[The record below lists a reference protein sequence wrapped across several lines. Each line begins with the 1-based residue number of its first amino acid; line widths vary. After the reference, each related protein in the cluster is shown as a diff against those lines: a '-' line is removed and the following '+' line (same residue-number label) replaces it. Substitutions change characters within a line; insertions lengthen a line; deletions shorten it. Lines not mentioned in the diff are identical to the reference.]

1 MAHEID
7 YRNNKWCF
15 AFAGERSA
23 IWHGLGQQ
31 AQADWGR
38 EAWTKQGG
46 LDFEVAAVPL
56 AGVETD
62 QDNVHVESH
71 KLLIRTDTREPLSV
85 VTAQWQTSQNDHAFD
100 FAQPFVDAGLAEYNT
115 AGSLFGGRRCFIL
128 LKTKEGFSLPG
139 SDDTEGY
146 IFVQIS
152 HEYGIC
158 DLVLPTSV
166 RVVCNN
172 TRVFALE
179 SASKEAL
186 QAARVVHVGARH
198 FDPEKARAYIEAY
211 RLGIAKYAEEA
222 RFLARRPVAAPAAF
236 SDFVRRVYQLAPDG
250 TGGSG
255 RDDISEHGLKIRRA
269 HNEAKIKALKEA
281 ALKQPGAS
289 LSEGSWWSAYNAV
302 TWFEDHGKHDGKDAP
317 VVANRVYG
325 KAAEIKERALKVA
338 LELAR

>member
-7 YRNNKWCF
+7 YRDNKWCF

-23 IWHGLGQQ
+23 IWHRLGQQ
-31 AQADWGR
+31 ATSDWTR
-38 EAWTKQGG
+38 EAWEKQSG
-46 LDFEVAAVPL
+46 LDFEVTTVPL
-56 AGVETD
+56 AGIED
-62 QDNVHVESH
+62 GQDNVRVGSH

-85 VTAQWQTSQNDHAFD
+85 VTSQWQTSQNKDAFE
-100 FAQPFVDAGLAEYNT
+100 FAQPFVRAGFAEYNT

-146 IFVQIS
+146 ILVQIS

-172 TRVFALE
+172 TRTFALQ

-186 QAARVVHVGARH
+186 QAARVVHVGAKH
-198 FDPEKARAYIEAY
+198 FDPDRAKAYIEAY
-211 RLGIAKYAEEA
+211 RAGIAQYAEQA
-222 RFLARRPVAAPAAF
+222 HALAKRQVGPPSAF
-236 SDFVRRVYQLAPDG
+236 TDYVRRVYQLAPDG
-250 TGGSG
+250 TNGSG

-269 HNEAKIKALKEA
+269 HNEAKIA
-281 ALKQPGAS
+281 ALKDAAIRQPGAS
-289 LSEGSWWSAYNAV
+289 LSEGSWWGAYNAV

-317 VVANRVYG
+317 VVANRIYG
-325 KAAEIKERALKVA
+325 KAAEIKDRALKVA